1 MRRTLLLTSV
11 PPGNQASGCLNLV
24 RICEALPQGSV
35 ATYVVSDYLH
45 DQKPAPSLQGLP
57 FHTRKG
63 PPFKVGQYPFLSP
76 LASLALDLAI
86 ALPRLPALIDDIVAF
101 AHRHALEAVWC
112 GLQGHTMIRLAL
124 PVAEQLGVPL
134 LSQVWDPPT
143 WWLREHRLHPY
154 SQKRILR
161 QFGRTLAA
169 SQCIGA
175 ASEPMAQEYSALY
188 GAEAVPLIP
197 FLPDSYQVGPAKSK
211 QDKDRV
217 TIGIAGQLYARDEL
231 QALLKALDRANW
243 KIGAKQVVLAYLG
256 NYPIHNTHP
265 NARIERL
272 GNQEQRACIRTL
284 SGFDILYCPYW
295 FDPVFETEAR
305 FSFPSKLVSYLAASR
320 PVFFHGPEYSSAVPF
335 VNKHDLGQCCHS
347 LNPDIVLRD
356 LETVLARSDLWTGL
370 AKNAQDAFF
379 AHLSLNAQKPNLAR
393 FFHVPAALLAAA

>member
-1 MRRTLLLTSV
+1 MRRTLLLACA
-11 PPGNQASGCLNLV
+11 PPCNLSSGCLNLA

-35 ATYVVSDYLH
+35 ATYVVSDYFH
-45 DQKPAPSLQGLP
+45 NKGPSPSLLGMP

-63 PPFKVGQYPFLSP
+63 PPFKVGKFPILSP
-76 LASLALDLAI
+76 LASLAVDLAI
-86 ALPRLPALIDDIVAF
+86 GRPRLPRLIDDIVAF
-101 AHRHALEAVWC
+101 ARRHAIEAVWC

-134 LSQVWDPPT
+134 LSQIWDPPT

-154 SQKRILR
+154 SQKHVLR

-211 QDKDRV
+211 QDNDRL
-217 TIGIAGQLYARDEL
+217 TIGIAGQLYARKEM
-231 QALLKALDRANW
+231 QALLGALDRADW

-256 NYPIHNTHP
+256 INRIKNTHP
-265 NARIERL
+265 KARIVQL
-272 GNQEQRACIRTL
+272 GNQEQRECIRTL
-284 SGFDILYCPYW
+284 SSFDLLYCPYW
-295 FDPVFETEAR
+295 FNPVFETEAR
-305 FSFPSKLVSYLAASR
+305 LSFPSKLVSYLAASR
-320 PVFFHGPEYSSAVPF
+320 PVFFHGPEYSSPVPF

-356 LETVLARSDLWTGL
+356 LKTVLARPDLWTCL

-379 AHLSLNAQKPNLAR
+379 AHLSLSAQKPNLAK
-393 FFHVPAALLAAA
+393 FFHVPASRLAAA